1 MNLQKPDQ
9 TKNNRELLGQ
19 LVRYAISGGLSSMV
33 HLGLYWSLAELAHIA
48 PLISNGIGFV
58 VALVVGYMI
67 HSRWSFRGHGR
78 RGNIARTGGRFVAV
92 NLVGLALNSL
102 WVWLL
107 VERLGG
113 ATWWPM
119 PLMVTATPLAVFWL
133 NRKWV
138 FA

>member
-1 MNLQKPDQ
+1 MNV
-9 TKNNRELLGQ
+9 TGGRWAHHRELLGQ
-19 LVRYAISGGLSSMV
+19 LIRYAISGGLSSMV
-33 HLGLYWSLAELAHIA
+33 HLGLYWSLAEFAGVA
-48 PLISNGIGFV
+48 PLVSNGIGFV
-58 VALVVGYMI
+58 VALIVGYMI

-92 NLVGLALNSL
+92 NLVGLALNSF

-107 VERLGG
+107 VEQLGG